1 MLRKIGSYFRGHHGH
16 VQLSF
21 EMGTVQRSAKVGA
34 PGSVNF
40 ITAVSYQLS
49 LLPSLPAAFTQ
60 PGASTLA
67 DLCSTEVDPKQ
78 VPKPVGG
85 IICIIA

>member
-40 ITAVSYQLS
+40 ITAVAYYFC
-49 LLPSLPAAFTQ
+49 PSLPAAFTQ
-60 PGASTLA
+60 PVSLTLA
-67 DLCSTEVDPKQ
+67 VLCTGSFFEEIQ
-78 VPKPVGG
+78 NNE
-85 IICIIA
+85 